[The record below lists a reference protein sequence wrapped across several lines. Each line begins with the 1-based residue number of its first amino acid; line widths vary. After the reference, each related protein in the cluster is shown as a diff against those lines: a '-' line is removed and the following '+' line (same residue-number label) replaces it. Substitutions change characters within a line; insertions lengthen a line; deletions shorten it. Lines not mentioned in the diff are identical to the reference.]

1 MKKIIFLFI
10 VATLTIH
17 CFSQTY
23 SIVTENYC
31 RLNFVPKTGVTP
43 GTDNFKA
50 LSCDEILARYN
61 VSITGSTITGNRCPS
76 QNQVTALNTCPS
88 VGDAYH
94 GGIVAYV
101 YQLGDP
107 GYVAGECHGIIAT
120 VNDLST
126 GIQWWNGSY
135 ILIGTTSQSLGE
147 GGNNTTEIIAAQG
160 GGSYA
165 ASICADLTDSEGGYS
180 DWVLPS
186 FDEMSLM
193 YVNRY
198 LIGNFYLTN
207 DPNSDIGY
215 YWTSTEENQTG
226 AWRILFNQGYM
237 VYGSISKGNSGTRV
251 RPIRYF

>member
-1 MKKIIFLFI
+1 MAGDSRL
-10 VATLTIH
+10 
-17 CFSQTY
+17 
-23 SIVTENYC
+23 VTESF
-31 RLNFVPKTGVTP
+31 LASNFTPKSGVTP
-43 GTDNFKA
+43 GSNNIMSMD
-50 LSCDEILARYN
+50 CDQILTRYH
-61 VSITGSTITGNRCPS
+61 VTISGVTSTGNRCPS
-76 QNQVTALNTCPS
+76 QNQLTALNTCPS
-88 VGDAYH
+88 VGDAYQ

-107 GYVAGECHGIIAT
+107 GYVAGECHGFIALR
-120 VNDLST
+120 NDLST
-126 GIQWWNGSY
+126 GIKWSNGSY

-160 GGSYA
+160 AGSYA
-165 ASICADLTDSEGGYS
+165 ASICADLTDTEGGYS

-207 DPNSDIGY
+207 NPNSDIGY
-215 YWTSTEENQTG
+215 YWTSTEYDQDD

-237 VYGSISKGNSGTRV
+237 VYGAMSKLNWQTRV